1 MSKFVQCYCV
11 LLKLLNVE
19 FNNFLF
25 IIHKVI
31 IPCLYKYI
39 ILKRS
44 FTTHIPQAHL
54 FHTAEL
60 RNSRV
65 H

>member
-19 FNNFLF
+19 FN
-25 IIHKVI
+25 KVI